1 MCDNAVVVTEML
13 HSHNKNSPMNSEER
27 EVFYV
32 AGMSVLTAFKQLS
45 IQHRGSGLWVIRPK
59 HHMMHHHCVKIF
71 QTGIVPNW
79 AFADETMNGLI
90 VKMET
95 LSRIIIRKWTLH
107 LAFTIDDE

>member
-1 MCDNAVVVTEML
+1 
-13 HSHNKNSPMNSEER
+13 MNSEER

-79 AFADETMNGLI
+79 AFADETMNGLL

-95 LSRIIIRKWTLH
+95 NKKWWKILSRRILLKRTLH
-107 LAFTIDDE
+107 LALTIDDE